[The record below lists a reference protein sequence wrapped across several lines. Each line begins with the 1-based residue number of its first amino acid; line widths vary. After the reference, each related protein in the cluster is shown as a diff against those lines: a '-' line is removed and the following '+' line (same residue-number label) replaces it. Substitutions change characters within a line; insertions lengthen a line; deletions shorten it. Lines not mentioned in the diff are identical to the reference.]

1 MTLYQLKTHRP
12 AIVAGVEDRSEQD
25 PISRR
30 LREIGFVPGEAVTV
44 VGQGL
49 IGRDPLLVQVGFTRF
64 ALRRAEAE
72 RVSVTET
79 SKQEWGA

>member
-1 MTLYQLKTHRP
+1 MTLYQLKTH
-12 AIVAGVEDRSEQD
+12 AAAVVAGVEDRSEQD

-30 LREIGFVPGEAVTV
+30 LREIGFVPGETVKV

-64 ALRRAEAE
+64 ALRRNEAE
-72 RVSVTET
+72 RVSV
-79 SKQEWGA
+79 QEMPA

>member
-1 MTLYQLKTHRP
+1 MTLYQLKTHTC

-49 IGRDPLLVQVGFTRF
+49 IGREPLLVQVGFTRF

-72 RVSVTET
+72 RVRVTET
-79 SKQEWGA
+79 AKRGRAS

>member
-1 MTLYQLKTHRP
+1 MTLFQLKTHAS

-30 LREIGFVPGEAVTV
+30 LREIGFVPGEAVKV

-49 IGRDPLLVQVGFTRF
+49 IGREPLLVQVGFTRF
-64 ALRRAEAE
+64 ALRRNEAE
-72 RVSVTET
+72 RVTLRE
-79 SKQEWGA
+79 GAAA